1 MKHLLI
7 VLVEKQETIDKTIE
21 VGLKKLQDKE
31 ILEKG
36 DTVVLSSGSK
46 MLENSTES
54 KIIGGVVR
62 I

>member
-1 MKHLLI
+1 MMN
-7 VLVEKQETIDKTIE
+7 E
-21 VGLKKLQDKE
+21 KLQDKE

-46 MLENSTES
+46 MLDNSVES
-54 KIIGGVVR
+54 KIIGGVVK